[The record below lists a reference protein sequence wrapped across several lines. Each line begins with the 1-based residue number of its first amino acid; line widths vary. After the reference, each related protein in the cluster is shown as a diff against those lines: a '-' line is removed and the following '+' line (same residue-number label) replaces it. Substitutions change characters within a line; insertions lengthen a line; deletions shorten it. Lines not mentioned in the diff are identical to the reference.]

1 MYRLIPKPFRLA
13 IYYSI
18 LIVGLIFLS
27 VHPAHA
33 QPVPGSVH
41 ILELNGVINPPIENY
56 IQRTIQN
63 AELQQAS
70 LVVIK
75 MDTPGGLDTSMR
87 QISQMMLSSPV
98 PVAVYVYPSGSRAAS
113 AGLFLLTAAHIAVM
127 APGTN
132 TGAASPVGL
141 GGDADDVSMTKA
153 VEDAAAFIRSMAI
166 ERGRN
171 AEWVEQAVR
180 KAVSITEREALELNV
195 IDLIAENIDDLID
208 QIHGWTIRTASGEV
222 TLDVADAPRH
232 EASMNFAENFLHVIS
247 DPNIAFIL
255 LSVGSIGIIAELYN
269 PGAFFPGIFG
279 AISLIL
285 AFFSL
290 GNLPTNWAGVALLA
304 LGIGLF
310 IAELYV
316 EGFGPLGVG
325 ALAAFLLGGLML
337 FRPFSPAPPA
347 WPDLSVNPWLVGSA
361 TAIMGGFMFL
371 VMAQLVRSRK
381 APIMTGYEHFIGQ
394 IVTVKHDLDPQGRVW
409 FQGQNWYAEVQPSN
423 VVVKAGQKVRIIGV
437 ESLTLITE
445 PIEEI
450 LNSQDNS
457 SDTSG

>member
-1 MYRLIPKPFRLA
+1 MNRLIPKPFRLA
-13 IYYSI
+13 IYCGI
-18 LIVGLIFLS
+18 LVLGLIFLS
-27 VHPAHA
+27 VNPTHA
-33 QPVPGSVH
+33 QVVPGTVH
-41 ILELNGVINPPIENY
+41 ILEIEGVINPPIENY
-56 IQRTIQN
+56 IQRTIRAAQEQN
-63 AELQQAS
+63 AS
-70 LVVIK
+70 LIIIT

-87 QISQMMLSSPV
+87 QIAQMMLSSSV
-98 PVAVYVYPSGSRAAS
+98 PVAVYVYPSGARAAS
-113 AGLFLLTAAHIAVM
+113 AGLFLLTAAHIAAM

-153 VEDAAAFIRSMAI
+153 VEDAAAFIRTMAMQHD
-166 ERGRN
+166 RN
-171 AEWVEQAVR
+171 AEWVERAVR
-180 KAVSITEREALELNV
+180 EAVSVTEREALELNV
-195 IDLIAENIDDLID
+195 IDIVAESIDDLIV
-208 QIHGWTIRTASGEV
+208 QVHGQTFRTAAGEV
-222 TLDVADAPRH
+222 TLDVANAPHH

-269 PGAFFPGIFG
+269 PGTFFPGIFG

-325 ALAAFLLGGLML
+325 ALVSFALGGLML
-337 FRPFSPAPPA
+337 FQPFRPAPPA

-361 TAIMGGFMFL
+361 TAIMSGFMFL

-381 APIMTGYEHFIGQ
+381 APIKTGHEQFIGQ
-394 IVTVKHDLDPQGRVW
+394 IVTVKQDLNPEGRVW
-409 FQGQNWYAEVQPSN
+409 FQGQNWYAKVNQPDL
-423 VVVKAGQKVRIIGV
+423 VVEAGKKVRIIGI

-445 PIEEI
+445 PVEVDQNPQI
-450 LNSQDNS
+450 N
-457 SDTSG
+457 